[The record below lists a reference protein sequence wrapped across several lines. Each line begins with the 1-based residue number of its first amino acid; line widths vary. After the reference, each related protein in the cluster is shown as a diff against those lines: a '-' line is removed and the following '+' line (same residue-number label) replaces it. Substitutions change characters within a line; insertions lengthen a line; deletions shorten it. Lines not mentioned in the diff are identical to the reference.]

1 MTPAARLSAAIEL
14 IATIDAQRIPA
25 AKALKEWGTAHR
37 YAGSGDRAAIS
48 GLIWDVLRR
57 QASAAW
63 LMQDDSARAR
73 VLGMLK
79 LERGMD
85 VPTISALCDGGRFA
99 PDPLTP
105 TEEAAL
111 ASRTLSDAPA
121 HVAGD
126 YPDWLDPHLA
136 KVFGDDRGFFF
147 ESFNADRLA
156 QHGLTPAFVQGNVSS
171 SSRGVLRGLQD
182 TRVPMVLAA
191 ISCFACAVPIS
202 FVWFFGFRFL
212 AGISG
217 GVIMVLAATAILPHT
232 APSKRGLIGGVIFAG
247 VGLGIA
253 ALGTLVPLLLQQG
266 VKQAWY
272 GLGALSAVLTLISWK
287 AWPAE
292 APAAHVAAEPPVA
305 MHGVRSPLVL
315 ALCVEYGLN
324 ALALVPH
331 MVFLVDF
338 VARGLGQG
346 IAAGSYYWVLYGIGA
361 VVGPLLT
368 GHLADRA
375 GFAAALRAAFLI
387 EAVAVALPA
396 VTTSPAALIVSSLI
410 VGGFTPGIVP
420 LVIGRIHEL
429 IPHSAA
435 SQRSAW
441 AQATTTFALF
451 QAAGAYGLSYLFAQ
465 SGGNYAL
472 LFVIGAAGV
481 AAALAIELV
490 SVLVLGRKPS

>member
-1 MTPAARLSAAIEL
+1 MSMSANVDHHRHHRVEPHRDAGKPLWVSAAAGLCASLVGLGLARFAYTPLIPALIAAKWFTPAEAVYLGAANLAGYLAGAL
-14 IATIDAQRIPA
+14 IARDLGARIGSVW
-25 AKALKEWGTAHR
+25 AL
-37 YAGSGDRAAIS
+37 
-48 GLIWDVLRR
+48 
-57 QASAAW
+57 
-63 LMQDDSARAR
+63 
-73 VLGMLK
+73 
-79 LERGMD
+79 RGM
-85 VPTISALCDGGRFA
+85 
-99 PDPLTP
+99 
-105 TEEAAL
+105 
-111 ASRTLSDAPA
+111 
-121 HVAGD
+121 
-126 YPDWLDPHLA
+126 
-136 KVFGDDRGFFF
+136 
-147 ESFNADRLA
+147 
-156 QHGLTPAFVQGNVSS
+156 
-171 SSRGVLRGLQD
+171 
-182 TRVPMVLAA
+182 MVLAA

-253 ALGTLVPLLLQQG
+253 ASGTLVPLLLQQG

>member
-1 MTPAARLSAAIEL
+1 MSANVDHHRRHHAEPRRDAGEPLWLSAAAGLCASLVGLGLARFAYTPLIPAL
-14 IATIDAQRIPA
+14 IAAKWFTPAEAVYLGAANLAGYLAGALLARDLGARIGSVW
-25 AKALKEWGTAHR
+25 AL
-37 YAGSGDRAAIS
+37 
-48 GLIWDVLRR
+48 
-57 QASAAW
+57 
-63 LMQDDSARAR
+63 
-73 VLGMLK
+73 
-79 LERGMD
+79 RGM
-85 VPTISALCDGGRFA
+85 
-99 PDPLTP
+99 
-105 TEEAAL
+105 
-111 ASRTLSDAPA
+111 
-121 HVAGD
+121 
-126 YPDWLDPHLA
+126 
-136 KVFGDDRGFFF
+136 
-147 ESFNADRLA
+147 
-156 QHGLTPAFVQGNVSS
+156 
-171 SSRGVLRGLQD
+171 
-182 TRVPMVLAA
+182 MVLAA
-191 ISCFACAVPIS
+191 ITCFACAVPIS

-212 AGISG
+212 AGVSG

-247 VGLGIA
+247 VGLGVA
-253 ALGTLVPLLLQQG
+253 ASGTLVPLLLQQG

-272 GLGALSAVLTLISWK
+272 GLGVLSAVLTLVSWK

-292 APAAHVAAEPPVA
+292 APAVHGVVEQPVA
-305 MHGVRSPLVL
+305 SHGLRSPLVI
-315 ALCVEYGLN
+315 ALCLEYGLN

-346 IAAGSYYWVLYGIGA
+346 IAAGSHYWVLYGIGA

-396 VTTSPAALIVSSLI
+396 VTNSPAALIVSSLI

-451 QAAGAYGLSYLFAQ
+451 QAAGAYGLSYLFAH
-465 SGGNYAL
+465 SGGDYAL

-481 AAALAIELV
+481 AVALAIELFGV
-490 SVLVLGRKPS
+490 VGLRHKSG